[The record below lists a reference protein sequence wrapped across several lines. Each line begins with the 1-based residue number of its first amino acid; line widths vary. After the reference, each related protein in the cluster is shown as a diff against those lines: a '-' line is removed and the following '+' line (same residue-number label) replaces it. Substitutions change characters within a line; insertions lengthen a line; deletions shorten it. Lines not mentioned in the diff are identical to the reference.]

1 VKHYD
6 YSPSPAQTGTDGT
19 TNGGT
24 DAVSIGTDG
33 TVYVAH
39 SNPEPTLPGDNNAPA
54 VYTIRLD
61 GSTAELTSVFG
72 VNDVGKVINS
82 QPPTSTVLG
91 LTDPD
96 SNRFAS
102 GPHGGTL
109 IQVSQADSKFVFASH
124 LHSAQPTLRQLNLT
138 NATGDPSVTPQLDD
152 IERVTGDGT
161 LYAVDQATG
170 TIYAISTSD
179 VAPGTWFA
187 AQPKPSSGDL
197 ANVPAIGVVNM
208 KTGVVTHVDSTL
220 GSPKGL
226 LFVPA
231 AEEGR

>member
-1 VKHYD
+1 
-6 YSPSPAQTGTDGT
+6 
-19 TNGGT
+19 
-24 DAVSIGTDG
+24 
-33 TVYVAH
+33 
-39 SNPEPTLPGDNNAPA
+39 
-54 VYTIRLD
+54 
-61 GSTAELTSVFG
+61 
-72 VNDVGKVINS
+72 
-82 QPPTSTVLG
+82 
-91 LTDPD
+91 
-96 SNRFAS
+96 
-102 GPHGGTL
+102 
-109 IQVSQADSKFVFASH
+109 
-124 LHSAQPTLRQLNLT
+124 
-138 NATGDPSVTPQLDD
+138 
-152 IERVTGDGT
+152 VTGNGT

-170 TIYAISTSD
+170 TIYAITTSD